1 MAPRP
6 FSTAARVH
14 PAIPVFHPQIVAKMQ
29 SSVASPSTAAS
40 RVKMLGRRVALPAT
54 GVLALGVA
62 VSAYV
67 DKRRAYTSPAAS
79 QAYTLAEQRQKER
92 NAALTAAY
100 GDRSSLED
108 IQKAMEMLSNQNR
121 DDCRSIIPCY
131 LLFLHLFFRRHH
143 IIWALGRP
151 TTPSRASFLE
161 AWERLGLGYWG
172 VG

>member
-67 DKRRAYTSPAAS
+67 DKRRAYSSPAAS

-108 IQKAMEMLSNQNR
+108 IQKAMEM
-121 DDCRSIIPCY
+121 Y
-131 LLFLHLFFRRHH
+131 
-143 IIWALGRP
+143 
-151 TTPSRASFLE
+151 E
-161 AWERLGLGYWG
+161 AEQPEQR
-172 VG
+172 

>member
-54 GVLALGVA
+54 GVLALGSVVAEACARLQPNQPIKQVVPVEPIANGFIVGVA

-108 IQKAMEMLSNQNR
+108 IQKAMEM
-121 DDCRSIIPCY
+121 Y
-131 LLFLHLFFRRHH
+131 
-143 IIWALGRP
+143 
-151 TTPSRASFLE
+151 E
-161 AWERLGLGYWG
+161 AEQPEQR
-172 VG
+172 